1 MPTPRKR
8 QSSIIRGFQEEAVR
22 SSRSGR
28 SAASDE
34 PRSSRSARTASD
46 SSSPRESVRRKARV
60 DKPSPRE
67 DARTARENANERVRA
82 TRGPSPRE
90 SARANNRTTGARTA
104 EPSPRES
111 ARNARSSSAS
121 RASLQ
126 KQTISQW
133 RLWGVRAVA
142 VVMVLGCVLGFAFF
156 LRPTTSELE
165 NRTLTTFPT
174 ITPETF
180 LDGTF
185 TSDVSLWYADTF
197 PLREQLVQANLSLK
211 NLYGVKPQ
219 EQLIGGNRT
228 SDELPPEG
236 VRTETAATRERPQNV
251 SAPEARQRAADIEN
265 QITDGMYVDTNA
277 GAVYTLYYFDQG
289 ATEAYVD
296 VINDAADLL
305 EGKAEV
311 YSIILPTNAG
321 IMLDDETLA
330 RLGVANQEQAI
341 DYYYSLMNDN
351 VIPVETF
358 DALKAHDDEYLYF
371 RTDHHWQ
378 QLGAYYVYESF
389 CKTKGIEPAPFFEWE
404 ELSFPNYYGEYQP
417 AEDNGFEADT
427 LYARIPQGTNEMEFW
442 EYDTRENTHDYGPV
456 VADLSGPDSDANKYN
471 CFVCTNRPLSHI
483 HNPAV
488 TDGSSCLIIK
498 DSFGNPFTAVMV
510 DSYEDIYTFDFR
522 FCNQSLVSFVEKYGI
537 QDVIFENV
545 LMFAGTYDCSELLST
560 IVYPDKH
567 IDIEGADS
575 AKMTLGV
582 DGETVA
588 EVKAN
593 TSAGSAASASSG
605 ESSSDVASNSGEASP
620 EEV

>member
-1 MPTPRKR
+1 M
-8 QSSIIRGFQEEAVR
+8 
-22 SSRSGR
+22 
-28 SAASDE
+28 
-34 PRSSRSARTASD
+34 
-46 SSSPRESVRRKARV
+46 
-60 DKPSPRE
+60 
-67 DARTARENANERVRA
+67 
-82 TRGPSPRE
+82 
-90 SARANNRTTGARTA
+90 
-104 EPSPRES
+104 
-111 ARNARSSSAS
+111 
-121 RASLQ
+121 
-126 KQTISQW
+126 ISQW

-142 VVMVLGCVLGFAFF
+142 AIMALGCVLGFAFF

-165 NRTLTTFPT
+165 NRTLTTFPA
-174 ITPETF
+174 ITFETF

-197 PLREQLVQANLSLK
+197 PLREQLVQANLNLK

-236 VRTETAATRERPQNV
+236 VRTETTATHERPQNV

-305 EGKAEV
+305 EGKAKV

-404 ELSFPNYYGEYQP
+404 ELAFPNYYGEYQP

-442 EYDTRENTHDYGPV
+442 EYDTREDTHGYGPV
-456 VADLSGPDSDANKYN
+456 VADLSGPDSDSNKYN

-588 EVKAN
+588 EVEAN
-593 TSAGSAASASSG
+593 AGAGSGASASSS
-605 ESSSDVASNSGEASP
+605 ESSSDAASNSGEASP